1 MLLAA
6 TAFVLLIACVNI
18 ANLTSAHAVARSG
31 ELSLRLALGASKR
44 DVLRFH
50 LAELLIVCAAGLIPG
65 LLLAGAA
72 VPALLAINPT
82 VAQTLGAVA
91 LDWRVQAFSALI
103 AIATAVVASAVP
115 AVRAM
120 KGEASSILVATSL
133 RTTGSR
139 RAVRVQRALV
149 SIEVA
154 LCVALL
160 MAGAVVIQGLRD
172 LSQRGPGYESAG
184 VLTAQ
189 IRLPEASYRTPELR
203 MNVVKRLLDEIGAL
217 PGVVSVGITQNAFLP
232 RFSYQTLLRIKD
244 VPTPD
249 DQPRTVQYRRVSP
262 DYFKAMRIKTIAGR
276 VFSDDDTP
284 DKPPVAIISRR
295 FAESLM
301 PGLDPIGRLLTRATA
316 PPVTIVGIVDDA
328 SDVTAAE
335 QAEPTFYMTW
345 AQNNNFGVPVA
356 FVIRT
361 AVEPSSLV
369 PAVRE
374 TLKRVDATLP
384 LRKAQLLEV
393 FVSESMA
400 PERFRAF
407 VLSIVALL
415 GLVLAAV
422 GIAGVT
428 YRSVIDR
435 TKDFAVRL
443 ALGAEP
449 IAVMRIVLF
458 ESTRD
463 LVIGATCGLA
473 GGAALCA
480 VLIRSLANVAEVNT
494 MTTGATIAIIIAV
507 GLMAAFLPA
516 LRVMRVQPAGVLR
529 S

>member
-1 MLLAA
+1 
-6 TAFVLLIACVNI
+6 
-18 ANLTSAHAVARSG
+18 
-31 ELSLRLALGASKR
+31 
-44 DVLRFH
+44 
-50 LAELLIVCAAGLIPG
+50 
-65 LLLAGAA
+65 
-72 VPALLAINPT
+72 
-82 VAQTLGAVA
+82 
-91 LDWRVQAFSALI
+91 
-103 AIATAVVASAVP
+103 
-115 AVRAM
+115 
-120 KGEASSILVATSL
+120 
-133 RTTGSR
+133 
-139 RAVRVQRALV
+139 
-149 SIEVA
+149 
-154 LCVALL
+154 
-160 MAGAVVIQGLRD
+160 
-172 LSQRGPGYESAG
+172 
-184 VLTAQ
+184 
-189 IRLPEASYRTPELR
+189 
-203 MNVVKRLLDEIGAL
+203 
-217 PGVVSVGITQNAFLP
+217 
-232 RFSYQTLLRIKD
+232 
-244 VPTPD
+244 
-249 DQPRTVQYRRVSP
+249 
-262 DYFKAMRIKTIAGR
+262 
-276 VFSDDDTP
+276 
-284 DKPPVAIISRR
+284 
-295 FAESLM
+295 
-301 PGLDPIGRLLTRATA
+301 
-316 PPVTIVGIVDDA
+316 
-328 SDVTAAE
+328 
-335 QAEPTFYMTW
+335 
-345 AQNNNFGVPVA
+345 VPVA

>member
-1 MLLAA
+1 
-6 TAFVLLIACVNI
+6 
-18 ANLTSAHAVARSG
+18 
-31 ELSLRLALGASKR
+31 
-44 DVLRFH
+44 
-50 LAELLIVCAAGLIPG
+50 
-65 LLLAGAA
+65 
-72 VPALLAINPT
+72 
-82 VAQTLGAVA
+82 
-91 LDWRVQAFSALI
+91 
-103 AIATAVVASAVP
+103 
-115 AVRAM
+115 
-120 KGEASSILVATSL
+120 
-133 RTTGSR
+133 
-139 RAVRVQRALV
+139 
-149 SIEVA
+149 
-154 LCVALL
+154 
-160 MAGAVVIQGLRD
+160 
-172 LSQRGPGYESAG
+172 
-184 VLTAQ
+184 
-189 IRLPEASYRTPELR
+189 
-203 MNVVKRLLDEIGAL
+203 
-217 PGVVSVGITQNAFLP
+217 
-232 RFSYQTLLRIKD
+232 
-244 VPTPD
+244 
-249 DQPRTVQYRRVSP
+249 

-276 VFSDDDTP
+276 VFSDEDTP
-284 DKPPVAIISRR
+284 DQPLVAIISRR

-301 PGLDPIGRLLTRATA
+301 PGLDPIGRVLTRATA

-328 SDVTAAE
+328 SDVSVAE

-361 AVEPSSLV
+361 AVEPPSLV

-384 LRKAQLLEV
+384 LRKVQLLDV

-407 VLSIVALL
+407 VLGIIALL

-449 IAVMRIVLF
+449 IAVMRTVLF

-463 LVIGATCGLA
+463 LVIGAACGLA
-473 GGAALCA
+473 AGAALCA
-480 VLIRSLANVAEVNT
+480 ALLRWLANVAAVNT
-494 MTTGATIAIIIAV
+494 MTTASTISIIVAV
-507 GLMAAFLPA
+507 GVVAALLPA